1 MSQVPPAHEILGA
14 IFGVII
20 RAAEKDPAFAQE
32 VMQALSSGTAESS
45 STGQKPGL
53 RRLFDPTGFHAI
65 NILRAH
71 GEDALRGKLEQVRA
85 TADLRS
91 VAMSSGLVLSGRA
104 SNSRAKRDDLIDGII
119 AAAKHYVA
127 QRGVAAS
134 IPVNLRPISSPAST

>member
-1 MSQVPPAHEILGA
+1 MSQLPAHEILGR

-32 VMQALSSGTAESS
+32 LMQVLSQGIAENS
-45 STGQKPGL
+45 STGGQKSRL
-53 RRLFDPTGFHAI
+53 RRLFDPSGFHAI

-71 GEDALRGKLEQVRA
+71 GEDALRGKLEQVRG

-91 VAMSSGLVLSGRA
+91 VAMFSGLVLSGSA
-104 SNSRAKRDDLIDGII
+104 SNSRATREVLIDGIV

-127 QRGVAAS
+127 QRDVATS
-134 IPVNLRPISSPAST
+134 

>member
-1 MSQVPPAHEILGA
+1 MSQLPAHEILGA

-32 VMQALSSGTAESS
+32 LMGALSGGIHENS
-45 STGQKPGL
+45 STGGQKSRL
-53 RRLFDPTGFHAI
+53 RRLFDPSGFHAI

-91 VAMSSGLVLSGRA
+91 VAIFSGLVLSGRA
-104 SNSRAKRDDLIDGII
+104 SNSRATREDLIDGIV

-127 QRGVAAS
+127 QRDVAAS
-134 IPVNLRPISSPAST
+134 

>member
-1 MSQVPPAHEILGA
+1 MNKLPAHEILGA

-20 RAAEKDPAFAQE
+20 RTAEKDPAFAQE
-32 VMQALSSGTAESS
+32 LMQVLSTAFAENP
-45 STGQKPGL
+45 STDGQKSRL
-53 RRLFDPTGFHAI
+53 RRLFDPLGFHAI

-71 GEDALRGKLEQVRA
+71 GEDALRGKLEQVRG

-91 VAMSSGLVLSGRA
+91 VAMFSGLVLSGSA
-104 SNSRAKRDDLIDGII
+104 SNSRATREVLIDGIV

-134 IPVNLRPISSPAST
+134 

>member
-1 MSQVPPAHEILGA
+1 MSQLPAHEILGR

-32 VMQALSSGTAESS
+32 LMQALSSGIAENS
-45 STGQKPGL
+45 STGGQKSKL
-53 RRLFDPTGFHAI
+53 RRLFDPSGFHAI

-91 VAMSSGLVLSGRA
+91 VAMFSGLVLFGPGVQLPSDARG
-104 SNSRAKRDDLIDGII
+104 SYGGNSCGGQALRSAKRRGRLMNSGMC
-119 AAAKHYVA
+119 AKLE
-127 QRGVAAS
+127 R
-134 IPVNLRPISSPAST
+134 

>member
-1 MSQVPPAHEILGA
+1 MSQLPAHEILGRV
-14 IFGVII
+14 FGVII
-20 RAAEKDPAFAQE
+20 RAAEKDPAFAQKL
-32 VMQALSSGTAESS
+32 MQALSQGIAENS
-45 STGQKPGL
+45 STRGQKSRL
-53 RRLFDPTGFHAI
+53 RRLFDPSGFHAI

-91 VAMSSGLVLSGRA
+91 VAMFSGLVLSGSA
-104 SNSRAKRDDLIDGII
+104 SNSRATREVLIDGIV

-134 IPVNLRPISSPAST
+134 

>member
-1 MSQVPPAHEILGA
+1 MSQLPAHEILSRL
-14 IFGVII
+14 FGIII

-32 VMQALSSGTAESS
+32 LMQALSSGSAENSS
-45 STGQKPGL
+45 KEGQTSGL
-53 RRLFDPTGFHAI
+53 RRLFDPSGLHAI

-91 VAMSSGLVLSGRA
+91 VAMFSGLVLSGRA
-104 SNSRAKRDDLIDGII
+104 SNSRATREDLIDGIV

-127 QRGVAAS
+127 QRGVATS
-134 IPVNLRPISSPAST
+134 

>member
-1 MSQVPPAHEILGA
+1 MSQLPAHEILGA

-32 VMQALSSGTAESS
+32 LMQALSGGIAENLSM
-45 STGQKPGL
+45 GKQKSRL

-91 VAMSSGLVLSGRA
+91 VAMFSGLVLSGRA
-104 SNSRAKRDDLIDGII
+104 SNSRATREDLIDGIV
-119 AAAKHYVA
+119 AAATHYVA

-134 IPVNLRPISSPAST
+134 

>member
-1 MSQVPPAHEILGA
+1 MSQLPAHEILGR

-20 RAAEKDPAFAQE
+20 RAAEKDPAFAQKL
-32 VMQALSSGTAESS
+32 MQALSQGIAENS
-45 STGQKPGL
+45 STRGQKSRL
-53 RRLFDPTGFHAI
+53 RRLFDPSGFHAI

-91 VAMSSGLVLSGRA
+91 IAMFSGLVLSGSA
-104 SNSRAKRDDLIDGII
+104 SNSRATREVLIDGIV

-134 IPVNLRPISSPAST
+134 

>member
-1 MSQVPPAHEILGA
+1 MSQLPAHEILGG

-32 VMQALSSGTAESS
+32 LMQVLSQGIAENS
-45 STGQKPGL
+45 STGGQKSRL
-53 RRLFDPTGFHAI
+53 RRLFDPSGFHAI

-71 GEDALRGKLEQVRA
+71 GEDALRGKLEQVRG

-91 VAMSSGLVLSGRA
+91 VAMFSGLVLSGSA
-104 SNSRAKRDDLIDGII
+104 SNSRATREVLIDGIV

-134 IPVNLRPISSPAST
+134 

>member
-1 MSQVPPAHEILGA
+1 MSQLPAHEILGA
-14 IFGVII
+14 IFGVFI

-32 VMQALSSGTAESS
+32 LMQALSGGIAEN
-45 STGQKPGL
+45 STMGGQKSRL

-71 GEDALRGKLEQVRA
+71 GEDALRGRLEQVRA

-91 VAMSSGLVLSGRA
+91 VAMFSGLVLSGRA
-104 SNSRAKRDDLIDGII
+104 SNSRATREDLIDGIV
-119 AAAKHYVA
+119 AAATHYVA

-134 IPVNLRPISSPAST
+134 

>member
-1 MSQVPPAHEILGA
+1 MSQLPAHEILGR

-32 VMQALSSGTAESS
+32 LMQALSQGIAENS
-45 STGQKPGL
+45 STRGQKSRL
-53 RRLFDPTGFHAI
+53 RRLFDPSGFHAI

-91 VAMSSGLVLSGRA
+91 VAMFSGLVLSGSA
-104 SNSRAKRDDLIDGII
+104 SNSRATREVLIDGIV

-134 IPVNLRPISSPAST
+134 

>member
-1 MSQVPPAHEILGA
+1 MNKLPAHEILGA

-32 VMQALSSGTAESS
+32 LMQVLSTGIAENS
-45 STGQKPGL
+45 STEGQKSRL
-53 RRLFDPTGFHAI
+53 RRLFDPSGFHAI

-85 TADLRS
+85 TVDLRS
-91 VAMSSGLVLSGRA
+91 VAMISGLVLSGRA
-104 SNSRAKRDDLIDGII
+104 ANSRATREVLIDGIV

-127 QRGVAAS
+127 QRDVATS
-134 IPVNLRPISSPAST
+134 

>member
-1 MSQVPPAHEILGA
+1 MSQIPVHEILGRL
-14 IFGVII
+14 FRVII

-32 VMQALSSGTAESS
+32 LMQALSGGIAENLSM
-45 STGQKPGL
+45 GKQKSRL

-91 VAMSSGLVLSGRA
+91 VAMFSGLVLSGRA
-104 SNSRAKRDDLIDGII
+104 SNSRATREDLIDGIV
-119 AAAKHYVA
+119 AAATHYVA

-134 IPVNLRPISSPAST
+134 

>member
-1 MSQVPPAHEILGA
+1 MSQLPAHEILGR

-32 VMQALSSGTAESS
+32 LMQVLSQGIAENS
-45 STGQKPGL
+45 STGGQKSRL
-53 RRLFDPTGFHAI
+53 RRLFDPSGFHAI

-71 GEDALRGKLEQVRA
+71 GEDALRGKLEQVRG

-91 VAMSSGLVLSGRA
+91 VAMFSGLVLSGSA
-104 SNSRAKRDDLIDGII
+104 SNSRATREVLIDGIV

-134 IPVNLRPISSPAST
+134 

>member
-1 MSQVPPAHEILGA
+1 MSQLPAHEILGA

-32 VMQALSSGTAESS
+32 LMQALSGGIAEN
-45 STGQKPGL
+45 STMGGQKSRL

-71 GEDALRGKLEQVRA
+71 GEDALRGRLEQVRA

-91 VAMSSGLVLSGRA
+91 VAMFSGLVLSGRA
-104 SNSRAKRDDLIDGII
+104 SNSRATREDLIDGIV
-119 AAAKHYVA
+119 AAATHYVA

-134 IPVNLRPISSPAST
+134 

>member
-1 MSQVPPAHEILGA
+1 MSQLPAHEILGR

-20 RAAEKDPAFAQE
+20 RAAEKDPAFAHE
-32 VMQALSSGTAESS
+32 LMQALSQGIAENSS
-45 STGQKPGL
+45 AGGQKSRL
-53 RRLFDPTGFHAI
+53 RRLFDPSGFHAI

-91 VAMSSGLVLSGRA
+91 VAMFSGLVLSGSA
-104 SNSRAKRDDLIDGII
+104 SNSRATREVLIDGIV

-134 IPVNLRPISSPAST
+134 

>member
-1 MSQVPPAHEILGA
+1 MSQLPAHEILGA

-32 VMQALSSGTAESS
+32 LMQALSGGIPENSS
-45 STGQKPGL
+45 IGGRKSSL
-53 RRLFDPTGFHAI
+53 RKLFDPSDFHAV

-91 VAMSSGLVLSGRA
+91 VAMFSGLLLSGRA
-104 SNSRAKRDDLIDGII
+104 SNSRATREDLINGIV
-119 AAAKHYVA
+119 ASAKHYVA
-127 QRGVAAS
+127 QRGAS
-134 IPVNLRPISSPAST
+134 AS

>member
-1 MSQVPPAHEILGA
+1 MSQLQAHEILGA

-20 RAAEKDPAFAQE
+20 SAAERDPAFAQE
-32 VMQALSSGTAESS
+32 LMQALSGGIAENSS
-45 STGQKPGL
+45 RGQKSRM
-53 RRLFDPTGFHAI
+53 RRLFDPSGFHAI
-65 NILRAH
+65 NIMRAH

-91 VAMSSGLVLSGRA
+91 VAMFSGLILSGRA
-104 SNSRAKRDDLIDGII
+104 SNSRATREDLINGIV

-134 IPVNLRPISSPAST
+134 